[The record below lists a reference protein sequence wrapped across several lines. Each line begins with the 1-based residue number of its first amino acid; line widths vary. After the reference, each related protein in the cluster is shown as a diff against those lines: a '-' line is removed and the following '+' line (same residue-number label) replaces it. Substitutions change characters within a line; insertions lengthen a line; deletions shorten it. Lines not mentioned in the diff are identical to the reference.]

1 MSNSMRILI
10 VDDQYIN
17 RYLLEKLLS
26 GSGYTVISAEDG
38 LQALDIVNH
47 EQVDLIISDILL
59 PRMDGFQFCKE
70 IKSNPDLKHIPFVFY
85 TAAYTEKKDQDLA
98 LSLGANRFILKP
110 AEPAEFITIIRDL
123 ITEYPHLVHDNQ
135 DMPLPDEQEYLTEHN
150 QRLLRQLEKK
160 LKELEDANRALALS
174 EKRYRN
180 LFENA
185 NDAIILHEITSA
197 GLPGPILEVNS
208 VACTQLGYSRDELVQ
223 KRIVD
228 IESPE
233 SLQRQA
239 TIMADLGLF
248 GHLTYEGE
256 YLTRDGRRIPV
267 EINAHLY
274 YEHGKRFCL
283 SVCRDITTRKKA
295 MGELSQ
301 AVMQINKNIHQMA
314 TIGDNI
320 RNPLAIILST
330 CEDCGGQQNL
340 LVKESVDHIDA
351 FIKKLDEGWVESEK
365 VRQFLQKQYGI
376 GTVVENK

>member
-1 MSNSMRILI
+1 MRILI

-38 LQALDIVNH
+38 LQALEIVNH
-47 EQVDLIISDILL
+47 EQIDLIISDILL

-70 IKSNPDLKHIPFVFY
+70 IKSNPDLKNIPFVFY

-208 VACTQLGYSRDELVQ
+208 IACTQLGYSRDELVQ

-239 TIMADLGLF
+239 SVTADIGLF

-256 YLTRDGRRIPV
+256 YLAKDGRKIPV
-267 EINAHLY
+267 EVSAHLY
-274 YEHGKRFCL
+274 YEQGKRFCL
-283 SVCRDITTRKKA
+283 SVCRDITARKKA
-295 MGELSQ
+295 MDELSQ
-301 AVMQINKNIHQMA
+301 AVIQINNNIHQMA

-330 CEDCGGQQNL
+330 CEICGGHQNS

-351 FIKKLDEGWVESEK
+351 FIRKLDEGWVESEK
-365 VRQFLQKQYGI
+365 VRQFLLKQYGI
-376 GTVVENK
+376 GKVAPDT